1 MFKITQTNDKIQITE
16 NISTGI
22 RVFLFLLGLLP
33 CLAAYEL
40 LIKPGWT
47 GFTIITLFF
56 LIISLG
62 AIAVSFGFIG
72 AAILGMNQSVT
83 FDLAARTITHRYATA
98 VNSLRTKRYSF
109 HDIAKSEIRE
119 HDWDTGPRTYSLE
132 IYFKDKHKILM
143 GNFASRKEAESV
155 LEQIH

>member
-1 MFKITQTNDKIQITE
+1 MPNVTQTQDRIEITE
-16 NISTGI
+16 SVSVGLRI
-22 RVFLFLLGLLP
+22 FLFILGLLP
-33 CLAAYEL
+33 WLAPYEL

-47 GFTIITLFF
+47 GFSIITLFF

-62 AIAVSFGFIG
+62 AIAVSFGFIS
-72 AAILGMNQSVT
+72 AAIFGMNQTVT
-83 FDLAARTITHRYATA
+83 FDLASRTITHRYATA
-98 VNSLRTKRYSF
+98 INPWRTKRYSF
-109 HDIAKSEIRE
+109 NDITKSEIRE

-132 IYFKDKHKILM
+132 IYLKDKHKILI